1 MDTLLKPAR
10 LDLDPNSP
18 SAAKEWKHWHKTF
31 TNFLSEC
38 GERVPDKY
46 RTLINYVS
54 HNVYEY
60 IEDCADYESAL
71 EVLNQLFIKKP
82 NEIFARHLLATR
94 RQKSGETLVEFIQEL
109 RRLSKDCNLKSVSAE
124 QYREELIRDSFIN
137 GLLSPLIRQR
147 LLENSTLDLKS
158 AFDQA
163 NALDLAQKNA
173 EIYTMPTIPT
183 VTAAAVSVTEQTSK
197 AAASDDDATLAGTF
211 TPKKCYFC
219 GNSIHNRRN
228 CPARNCVCDNC
239 GKKGHYAKVCRSKA
253 STVASIFSPSL
264 CAIVASCPESLKQAS
279 VMISVGKK
287 TLTALVDSGSSDS
300 YISENMAKHLNLH
313 IHPSTQD
320 VSMALSS
327 LKSHVVGHCY
337 VDITLNEHVYPSCRL
352 GILKELMIP
361 KSTPVCALSAASV
374 EEPSLFA
381 NLRPDCKPIAS
392 KSRRF
397 SKEDQDFI
405 QQEVN
410 QLLSEG
416 IIEPSNSPWRAQVVV
431 VKDPLNR
438 HKKRL
443 CIDYSQTVNQYTE
456 LDAYPLPRI
465 DDMINNLAGYKFFS
479 TFDLKSAYHQVPI
492 KEADQK
498 YTAFEAN
505 GRLYHFRRIPFGV
518 TNGVAV
524 FQRAMDKFVDEE
536 GLKDTFPY
544 LDNITVAGRDQEDHD
559 ENVQK
564 FHEAIHRRNF
574 TLNETK
580 SVESKSSINL
590 LGYGIGQGVIT
601 PDPERLRPLQEF
613 PPPEMLKPFR
623 E

>member
-1 MDTLLKPAR
+1 
-10 LDLDPNSP
+10 
-18 SAAKEWKHWHKTF
+18 
-31 TNFLSEC
+31 
-38 GERVPDKY
+38 
-46 RTLINYVS
+46 
-54 HNVYEY
+54 
-60 IEDCADYESAL
+60 
-71 EVLNQLFIKKP
+71 
-82 NEIFARHLLATR
+82 
-94 RQKSGETLVEFIQEL
+94 
-109 RRLSKDCNLKSVSAE
+109 
-124 QYREELIRDSFIN
+124 
-137 GLLSPLIRQR
+137 
-147 LLENSTLDLKS
+147 
-158 AFDQA
+158 
-163 NALDLAQKNA
+163 
-173 EIYTMPTIPT
+173 MPTIPT
-183 VTAAAVSVTEQTSK
+183 VTAATVSVTEQTSK
-197 AAASDDDATLAGTF
+197 AGASDDDSTLAGTF
-211 TPKKCYFC
+211 TPKNCYFC

-228 CPARNCVCDNC
+228 CPARNCVCVNC
-239 GKKGHYAKVCRSKA
+239 GKKGHYVKVCRSKA

-264 CAIVASCPESLKQAS
+264 CAIVASCLESLKQAS

-352 GILKELMIP
+352 GILKDLCSKILGQDFQKEHKSVIIEYGGSKPELMIP

-374 EEPSLFA
+374 EELSLFA

-410 QLLSEG
+410 QLLS
-416 IIEPSNSPWRAQVVV
+416 
-431 VKDPLNR
+431 
-438 HKKRL
+438 
-443 CIDYSQTVNQYTE
+443 
-456 LDAYPLPRI
+456 

-479 TFDLKSAYHQVPI
+479 TFDLKSAYHQMPI

-518 TNGVAV
+518 TAV

-544 LDNITVAGRDQEDHD
+544 LDNITVAG
-559 ENVQK
+559 
-564 FHEAIHRRNF
+564 
-574 TLNETK
+574 
-580 SVESKSSINL
+580 
-590 LGYGIGQGVIT
+590 
-601 PDPERLRPLQEF
+601 
-613 PPPEMLKPFR
+613 
-623 E
+623 